1 MSIASWLSSLIA
13 VLVLLDFGIVYC
25 HYCRLAIT
33 VCDDFSSFS
42 SRLSQYFCGCTYR
55 KVSPGRRLSWFLDGR
70 TPHVKGCCYLNCKLL
85 LQLVR
90 SFWSHLCKIV
100 WCWYRSRFPH
110 TLSVEEFLWQ
120 ISMTAQDTIE
130 VLKVLF
136 PKKALI
142 NGKSSVLPV
151 EHFQISTFNNTNFT
165 ILTKFFFNDQLI
177 LWVAKDEKKAL
188 IKGKSS
194 E

>member
-1 MSIASWLSSLIA
+1 M
-13 VLVLLDFGIVYC
+13 
-25 HYCRLAIT
+25 
-33 VCDDFSSFS
+33 
-42 SRLSQYFCGCTYR
+42 
-55 KVSPGRRLSWFLDGR
+55 
-70 TPHVKGCCYLNCKLL
+70 
-85 LQLVR
+85 
-90 SFWSHLCKIV
+90 
-100 WCWYRSRFPH
+100 
-110 TLSVEEFLWQ
+110 
-120 ISMTAQDTIE
+120 AQDTIE

-165 ILTKFFFNDQLI
+165 ILTKFFFNDQLK